1 MSRAKEKLHSKSE
14 KPSFWAD
21 GRPVVILSIVYGIFL
36 FLVLVL
42 SERFEVVAPFGF
54 MLVLTGATVLS
65 LRYHLIGAAG
75 SILMTLLALGIS
87 QLTSVGYFAAREP
100 EQAWLIAFLFWL
112 LVGVQSIM
120 VAIATG
126 YMKRSIE
133 IETDRE
139 LLLERIFDSLPI
151 GIWLR
156 GSSGRTLLVN
166 QHWADFSGQ
175 TVEDIRSNG
184 PAGALA
190 ELGAEWEEFVD
201 SVVSEGGKGIHYQ
214 RIELKNKNGSEY
226 RLNLVTLGIYIDEE
240 ESIGTLSLL
249 IDETALRL
257 SEEKVRI
264 SEKRLRSALTSA
276 TIGIWDRDHVTEEI
290 YCDENWYRILGV
302 ENPSEAVDPLQLWN
316 SLIHPDDKPQVIDA
330 YDAFF
335 DEHEDTIQIDYRLQL
350 PSGGYRWVHDRLSVL
365 ERTPHGEVKRSM
377 GTLLDITERKQVENV
392 LKDSKER
399 AESASVAKDYFIATV
414 SHEIRTPLNAIIGL
428 SRFLEESELDEE
440 QLDLVQ
446 TINTSGRS
454 LLALVNDILDFSKI
468 ETGHLDLETQ
478 EFSLKICLRDCVRL
492 FRLRAAEKGIEI
504 RLEIDDS
511 IEEFVFGD
519 MERLRQVVQNLVA
532 NGIKFTDNGKIIIKA
547 RRVELEDLAPERRP
561 DRYTPLGYLDQ
572 ADHEYIEV
580 LVEDSGIGI
589 PEAQQRELFEAFSQ
603 VDASA
608 TRRYEGTGLGLA
620 ICKRLVLA
628 MGGRIWVDSQE
639 GTGSCFGFVARI
651 KFIEKIENNT
661 DPITRSPFEPFLP
674 IAEEHP
680 CDLLI
685 VGSGK
690 VTDRLLFSCRKLGY
704 VPHHSTEYNLDNEL
718 FMRRHYD
725 LIMIVVDDTEAALE
739 LSHKISSGVSIRQP
753 QEIIAIV
760 PEEIELTIQ
769 KAKSVGIDRRF
780 GERPTPPV
788 IRELILDA
796 LSAHD

>member
-1 MSRAKEKLHSKSE
+1 
-14 KPSFWAD
+14 
-21 GRPVVILSIVYGIFL
+21 
-36 FLVLVL
+36 
-42 SERFEVVAPFGF
+42 
-54 MLVLTGATVLS
+54 MLVLTGATLIA

-75 SILMTLLALGIS
+75 IIATTLLALGIS
-87 QLTSVGYFAAREP
+87 SMIGVGYFAKMGP
-100 EQAWLIAFLFWL
+100 EEAVILPILFWC
-112 LVGVQSIM
+112 LVSVQSIM
-120 VAIATG
+120 VAIATA

-156 GSSGRTLLVN
+156 GSSGKTLLVN

-190 ELGAEWEEFVD
+190 DLGSEWEDFVH
-201 SVVSEGGKGIHYQ
+201 SVVSGDGKGIYYK
-214 RIELKNKNGSEY
+214 RVDLKNKNGSEY
-226 RLNLVTLGIYIDEE
+226 RLKLATLGIYIDQEK
-240 ESIGTLSLL
+240 SIGTLSLL

-302 ENPSEAVDPLQLWN
+302 ENPDEAADPLQLWN
-316 SLIHPDDKPQVIDA
+316 SCIHPDDKPHVIDA

-365 ERTPHGEVKRSM
+365 ERTARGEIKRSM
-377 GTLLDITERKQVENV
+377 GTLLDITERKQVENM

-428 SRFLEESELDEE
+428 SSFLEESELDED

-446 TINTSGRS
+446 TINTSGKS
-454 LLALVNDILDFSKI
+454 LLLLVNDILDFSKI

-478 EFSLKICLRDCVRL
+478 EFSLKVCLRDCVRL

-511 IEEFVFGD
+511 IEEFAFGD
-519 MERLRQVVQNLVA
+519 MERLRQIVQNLVA
-532 NGIKFTDNGKIIIKA
+532 NAIKFTDNGKISIMA
-547 RRVELEDLAPERRP
+547 RRAELEDLAPERRP
-561 DRYTPLGYLDQ
+561 DRHTPLGYLDQ

-589 PEAQQRELFEAFSQ
+589 PEAQQKELFEAFSQ

-628 MGGRIWVDSQE
+628 MGGRIWVDSEE
-639 GTGSCFGFVARI
+639 GAGSSFGFVARI
-651 KFIEKIENNT
+651 KFIKGIESKS
-661 DPITRSPFEPFLP
+661 DPITRSPFEPYLP

-680 CDLLI
+680 CDILI
-685 VGSGK
+685 VGSGNEA
-690 VTDRLLFSCRKLGY
+690 DRMLFSCRKLGY
-704 VPHHSTEYNLDNEL
+704 VPHHSLDYNLDSEL

-725 LIMIVVDDTEAALE
+725 LIMIIMDDTDVGLK
-739 LSHKISSGVSIRQP
+739 LSHSISSGVSIRQP
-753 QEIIAIV
+753 KEIIAVV
-760 PEEIELTIQ
+760 PDKIELTIQ
-769 KAKSVGIDRRF
+769 QAKSVGIDRRF
-780 GERPTPPV
+780 GERPTPSV
-788 IRELILDA
+788 VRELILEHFK
-796 LSAHD
+796 LK